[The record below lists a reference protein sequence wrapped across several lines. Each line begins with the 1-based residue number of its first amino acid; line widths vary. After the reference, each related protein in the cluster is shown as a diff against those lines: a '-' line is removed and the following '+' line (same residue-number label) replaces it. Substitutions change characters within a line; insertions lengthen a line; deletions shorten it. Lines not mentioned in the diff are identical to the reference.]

1 MVLLLILNSFLNSV
15 CGLDSSG
22 NHGKVLEGT
31 LTITIL
37 YLVIITLFGN
47 QLMPDGIPFVD
58 QLDDYSSLTFMFRVS
73 PSIFILECA
82 ELISLTFVI
91 SLISSFIPRVL
102 EVPGLQGK

>member
-1 MVLLLILNSFLNSV
+1 MIQVIILSGGLVVLLLILNSFLNSV

-47 QLMPDGIPFVD
+47 QLMPDGIP
-58 QLDDYSSLTFMFRVS
+58 L
-73 PSIFILECA
+73 
-82 ELISLTFVI
+82 LISLMTTQVLLLCLELVPQF
-91 SLISSFIPRVL
+91 SF
-102 EVPGLQGK
+102 